1 MLRKLDL
8 YKMVVSHCCCFSVAK
23 SCPTLC
29 TPMNCSMPGFPIL
42 HHPPKFAQ
50 THVHWVS
57 DAIQPSHPLLPTSA
71 LVFLNLFQH
80 QDLFHWVI
88 SSHQVAKVLELQLQN
103 QWIFSLG
110 MTSFVSLLSER
121 LSRVFSST
129 SVLKFQFFNESL
141 LYGLTLTSIRGY
153 WKNHSFDYMDLCWQ
167 SDVSAF

>member
-23 SCPTLC
+23 SCPTFC
-29 TPMNCSMPGFPIL
+29 TPMNCSTPGFPIL

-57 DAIQPSHPLLPTSA
+57 DAIQPSHPLSPTSA
-71 LVFLNLFQH
+71 LVFFNLFQH

-103 QWIFSLG
+103 QWIFPLG
-110 MTSFVSLLSER
+110 MTSFISLLSEQ
-121 LSRVFSST
+121 LSRVLSST
-129 SVLKFQFFNESL
+129 SVLTFQFFSTQPSL
-141 LYGLTLTSIRGY
+141 WSNSHIRT
-153 WKNHSFDYMDLCWQ
+153 WLLEKP
-167 SDVSAF
+167 